1 LLITRFTTTPI
12 ASAATTRMPEMI
24 AHSSADAPNSVCP
37 CRARAKQG
45 HTELGASALEWA
57 IISGILVVAAL
68 AIGVVVKRVID
79 KHTADIDK
87 G

>member
-1 LLITRFTTTPI
+1 MTSELMFWRAMTGYALAR
-12 ASAATTRMPEMI
+12 AKSQ
-24 AHSSADAPNSVCP
+24 
-37 CRARAKQG
+37 RARARQG
-45 HTELGASALEWA
+45 HTEMGASALEWA

-68 AIGVVVKRVID
+68 AIGVVVKRVIT

>member
-1 LLITRFTTTPI
+1 MTSELMFWRAMTGYAVAR
-12 ASAATTRMPEMI
+12 AKAQ
-24 AHSSADAPNSVCP
+24 
-37 CRARAKQG
+37 RARARQG

-68 AIGVVVKRVID
+68 AIGVVVKKVIS
-79 KHTADIDK
+79 KHTADIDQ